1 MMQPSTPPQSAKTIP
16 VFLTMRISCSG
27 CQDMQGCVVV
37 ATHTVEVMLPS
48 GRVMVGDAS
57 RDIPVID
64 TTVRV
69 VPGVGAGVMLAVV
82 VEPKVVVVVV
92 KGVVVVVVVVVAV
105 VVGVVVV
112 VIGVGV
118 VEG

>member
-1 MMQPSTPPQSAKTIP
+1 MMQPSTPPHSARTIP

-27 CQDMQGCVVV
+27 CQDIQGCVVV
-37 ATHTVEVMLPS
+37 ASHTVVVVLPS
-48 GRVMVGDAS
+48 GRVSVGDAS

-64 TTVRV
+64 ITVRV

-82 VEPKVVVVVV
+82 VEAKVVVV
-92 KGVVVVVVVVVAV
+92 KGVVVVVVVA
-105 VVGVVVV
+105 V